1 MWSQITKLRKVGGR
15 KKFCI
20 LKGAHFPEDDAT
32 TFGSI
37 SPSPP
42 PTSSPSD
49 EHPLLLAAEFQQKLG
64 ITSPPQLTN
73 SSLFRFD
80 RAPYIPSSQFLFF
93 FFLFFAPVLIRMC
106 FLPAIV
112 AARPVAHVVLPEL
125 LRPLHPPISPRNH
138 SFPLSSF
145 RCEFVIQAV
154 IYVFVSSRMFIL

>member
-1 MWSQITKLRKVGGR
+1 MEFFQKKTKIGIFLKKPELGYWLLFIHMWGQIKRLRKVGGR
-15 KKFCI
+15 KKFCM

-42 PTSSPSD
+42 PTSSTSD

-64 ITSPPQLTN
+64 IISPPQLTN

-93 FFLFFAPVLIRMC
+93 FFFVLRSG
-106 FLPAIV
+106 FDSDV
-112 AARPVAHVVLPEL
+112 FSARRCSCSAG
-125 LRPLHPPISPRNH
+125 RPCRSSGASPSSPPSDLA
-138 SFPLSSF
+138 S
-145 RCEFVIQAV
+145 
-154 IYVFVSSRMFIL
+154 